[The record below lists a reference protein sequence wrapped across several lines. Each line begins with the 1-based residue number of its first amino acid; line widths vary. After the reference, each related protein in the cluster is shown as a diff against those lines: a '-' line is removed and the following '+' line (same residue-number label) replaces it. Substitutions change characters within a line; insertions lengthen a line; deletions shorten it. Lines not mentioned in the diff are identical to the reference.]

1 MLRWSIVCCAHRKT
15 HAVSRNSRG
24 IVKTIPIEKME
35 RSAIE
40 IVVLNS
46 YWIQFNFIKRCGS
59 VKLYGD
65 LLGYLTKVYKERKAK
80 KEEELKKKEEMTV
93 LLAEGSSTGPEETAG
108 SAAEESEGEKTEDP
122 RLADPEYQAL
132 MNTDLYYLRLKF
144 FTYYTLDK
152 AGFKTVG
159 DVCHPKTDK
168 DIYRLKYLRKKI
180 KKELTEKLKKY
191 DDRLEI
197 GA

>member
-1 MLRWSIVCCAHRKT
+1 MNENMIKCNYS
-15 HAVSRNSRG
+15 
-24 IVKTIPIEKME
+24 EFKM
-35 RSAIE
+35 
-40 IVVLNS
+40 
-46 YWIQFNFIKRCGS
+46 IKRCGS

-65 LLGYLTKVYKERKAK
+65 LLGYLTKVYRERNAK
-80 KEEELKKKEEMTV
+80 KEEELKKKEEMTS
-93 LLAEGSSTGPEETAG
+93 LPAEGSSAGSEETAE
-108 SAAEESEGEKTEDP
+108 STEKEAEVEKTEDP

-132 MNTDLYYLRLKF
+132 MNTNLYYLRLKF

-152 AGFKTVG
+152 AGFKTIG

-180 KKELTEKLKKY
+180 KRELTEKLKKY
-191 DDRLEI
+191 DDRLEV